1 MTLNQVDGNPWVLC
15 KCLDLSSKYW
25 WTVTLTCKGIAFA
38 IGLAVLLPVFPSTP
52 IPFLVAGFMICSEL
66 ASYRMDYLRG
76 VAQGLRRKLEVS
88 DSLGWEISH
97 REMSDLLARCPD
109 SVKKRM
115 TIEATE
121 EPFFASI
128 EKPGPRRAV
137 ENVMESSWWSKHLS
151 ESMFWRCLTII
162 CCGII
167 GSLIALV
174 VSILY
179 FDEQSTLSS
188 VARIVTSVLLLGL
201 SCGLVRLVV
210 GYFSFSQKSG
220 LIEQQ
225 AERLLEKKVKELDAV
240 KTLHDYQI
248 ARSSSPI
255 IPEWIWEQRRTE
267 LNELWKKYRQK
278 DSDAAEPE
286 PLDSI

>member
-1 MTLNQVDGNPWVLC
+1 MTVNKVDVNPWVLC
-15 KCLDLSSKYW
+15 KCLDLSSKSW
-25 WTVTLTCKGIAFA
+25 WTFSLVCRAIAFA
-38 IGLAVLLPVFPSTP
+38 IGLVVLIPKIPSTP
-52 IPFLVAGFMICSEL
+52 IPFVVAGFMIFSEL

-76 VAQGLRRKLEVS
+76 VAQGLRRKLELS
-88 DSLGWEISH
+88 DSLGWEISQ
-97 REMSDLLARCPD
+97 REMSDLLARCPY

-115 TIEATE
+115 TLEATE
-121 EPFFASI
+121 EPFFASV

-151 ESMFWRCLTII
+151 ESMFWRCFTII

-167 GSLIALV
+167 GSLMALV

-179 FDEQSTLSS
+179 FNEQSTLSS
-188 VARIVTSVLLLGL
+188 VARIVTSILLLGM

-220 LIEQQ
+220 QIEQQ
-225 AERLLEKKVKELDAV
+225 TERLLEKKVKELDAV

-255 IPEWIWEQRRTE
+255 IPEWIWKQRRSE

-278 DSDAAEPE
+278 ASGAAEPE
-286 PLDSI
+286 PTNSN